1 MQQLSEAHDLIQTA
15 VEKDQKR
22 PKYNAIVTELELE
35 VLNTKVV
42 QDHLIKRTNIIQYGR
57 ELHRL
62 IDAVIEKY
70 EKEAC
75 LAEVEDL
82 NFLGSEI
89 SKYINVRSDML
100 MSYER
105 NQNTISS
112 RNIARLLDYQS
123 KNKDYIIV
131 PDRYDIKV
139 VPFDPLSLTPERF
152 CQIIGDLS
160 PSVKT

>member
-1 MQQLSEAHDLIQTA
+1 MRVGFTQYCAYCRRPLCVICCDSGAHKDHNVQQLSEAHDLIQTA
-15 VEKDQKR
+15 VEKVQKR

-75 LAEVEDL
+75 RAEVEDL

-89 SKYINVRSDML
+89 SKYINVRYDML

-112 RNIARLLDYQS
+112 RKTLPQTS
-123 KNKDYIIV
+123 G
-131 PDRYDIKV
+131 
-139 VPFDPLSLTPERF
+139 LSI
-152 CQIIGDLS
+152 Q
-160 PSVKT
+160 K

>member
-70 EKEAC
+70 K
-75 LAEVEDL
+75 
-82 NFLGSEI
+82 
-89 SKYINVRSDML
+89 KKR
-100 MSYER
+100 
-105 NQNTISS
+105 
-112 RNIARLLDYQS
+112 
-123 KNKDYIIV
+123 
-131 PDRYDIKV
+131 V
-139 VPFDPLSLTPERF
+139 VQKLK
-152 CQIIGDLS
+152 I
-160 PSVKT
+160 